1 MFLSLE
7 ELLRPSSVDKTGGQT
22 VEDYL
27 DWQFRL
33 LREDLLGPLRR
44 DVTKLR
50 QADTRTDCLLYHG
63 SSSCQRGSSS
73 SCVYS

>member
-7 ELLRPSSVDKTGGQT
+7 EVLRPVSVEKTGGQT

-27 DWQFRL
+27 DWQYRL

-44 DVTKLR
+44 DVTRLMR
-50 QADTRTDCLLYHG
+50 GETRTDSLLCYG
-63 SSSCQRGSSS
+63 GGR
-73 SCVYS
+73 